1 MWSQYLKK
9 NGKINFLGMK
19 VLVLGDGLLG
29 SEIVKQTEWDFISR
43 KKNNLDI
50 KNFNVW
56 MGMMDSYDI
65 ILNCIANTDTYSK
78 DRDDHW
84 ELNYK
89 FVYNLIDYCNV
100 LNKKLIHISTDYLYT
115 GSIENATEEDVP
127 VHCNNWYGY
136 TKLLGDGL
144 VQLLSNDYLICRCTH
159 KPTPFPYE
167 NAWSDQIGNFD
178 YVNEISSIIIKLINE
193 NNSGVFNVGTE
204 TKTMYA
210 LASKTKNVTPAESP
224 NHVPKNTTMSLDKL
238 NSPFFSVAI
247 PTYGYNGRGSEF
259 LNHSLEILSN
269 QTFKDFEVV
278 ISDHSIDDT
287 IFEVVKKWE
296 SVLKIKYLRNEHGR
310 GIISPNINNA
320 MSNCSGKWIKILFQD
335 DYLNGNESLEKHYNF
350 IINNPNTKWFAAFT
364 HVTYDGRTISWS
376 FNPKWVDDIWTGNNK
391 IGSPTNVTI
400 HNKDLIFFDE
410 DLNWLMD
417 VEYYMRMRDKY
428 GDIKILNEYV
438 IVNRISPE
446 RLSNNI
452 PESIKNLETEKLK
465 KIYA

>member
-178 YVNEISSIIIKLINE
+178 YVNEISAIIIKLINGD
-193 NNSGVFNVGTE
+193 NSGVFNVGTE
-204 TKTMYA
+204 TKTMYE
-210 LASKTKNVTPAESP
+210 LASKTKNVTPVESP
-224 NHVPKNTTMSLDKL
+224 NHIPKNTTMSL
-238 NSPFFSVAI
+238 
-247 PTYGYNGRGSEF
+247 
-259 LNHSLEILSN
+259 H
-269 QTFKDFEVV
+269 
-278 ISDHSIDDT
+278 
-287 IFEVVKKWE
+287 
-296 SVLKIKYLRNEHGR
+296 KIK
-310 GIISPNINNA
+310 
-320 MSNCSGKWIKILFQD
+320 
-335 DYLNGNESLEKHYNF
+335 
-350 IINNPNTKWFAAFT
+350 NT
-364 HVTYDGRTISWS
+364 
-376 FNPKWVDDIWTGNNK
+376 
-391 IGSPTNVTI
+391 
-400 HNKDLIFFDE
+400 L
-410 DLNWLMD
+410 
-417 VEYYMRMRDKY
+417 
-428 GDIKILNEYV
+428 
-438 IVNRISPE
+438 
-446 RLSNNI
+446 
-452 PESIKNLETEKLK
+452 
-465 KIYA
+465 